1 MKRIGYISAGVV
13 LGTIMALTL
22 PSFAQDTGSTGS
34 GTADRTVTV
43 NGTATIKA
51 KPDEA
56 IVGLGVQTQANTA
69 QGALSEN
76 AVKMSALIASLSR
89 SRDRSMHSV
98 DRGRYDDAAGQLT
111 RAYDIATSYVS
122 INPTYGNSGTAIT
135 GYQADNQVNVTLHDI
150 STVGEVIDD
159 AVKAGANLSNGI
171 TFQLSDE
178 NQGVN
183 QALGDAVANARSK
196 AETHAGA
203 GGAQL
208 GEVVSNGSTPPVYYG
223 RDAAMGGAVADS
235 PTPIQPP
242 TLETQVSVTVTWAL
256 A

>member
-13 LGTIMALTL
+13 LGTIVALTL
-22 PSFAQDTGSTGS
+22 PSFAQDTGSSS

-43 NGTATIKA
+43 TGTATIKA

-76 AVKMSALIASLSR
+76 AIKMTALIASLM
-89 SRDRSMHSV
+89 DKGIAK
-98 DRGRYDDAAGQLT
+98 D
-111 RAYDIATSYVS
+111 DIATSYVS
-122 INPTYGNSGTAIT
+122 IYPTYDNSGMAIT

-196 AETHAGA
+196 AETLAGA
-203 GGAQL
+203 GGSQL
-208 GEVVSNGSTPPVYYG
+208 GEVVSIQESSYGSTPPIYYG
-223 RDAAMGGAVADS
+223 RDASMGGAVAES
-235 PTPIQPP
+235 TPIQPP

-256 A
+256 S

>member
-1 MKRIGYISAGVV
+1 MKRSSAS
-13 LGTIMALTL
+13 ACR
-22 PSFAQDTGSTGS
+22 P
-34 GTADRTVTV
+34 
-43 NGTATIKA
+43 K
-51 KPDEA
+51 
-56 IVGLGVQTQANTA
+56 ANTA

-76 AVKMSALIASLSR
+76 AVKMTALIASLM
-89 SRDRSMHSV
+89 DKGIAK
-98 DRGRYDDAAGQLT
+98 D
-111 RAYDIATSYVS
+111 DIATSYVS
-122 INPTYGNSGTAIT
+122 IYPTYGNSGTAIT

-196 AETHAGA
+196 AETLAGA

-208 GEVVSNGSTPPVYYG
+208 GEVVSIQESSYGSTPPIYYG
-223 RDAAMGGAVADS
+223 RDAAMGGAVADTA
-235 PTPIQPP
+235 TPIQPP

-256 A
+256 V

>member
-13 LGTIMALTL
+13 LGTIVALTL
-22 PSFAQDTGSTGS
+22 PSLAQDTGSTGS

-56 IVGLGVQTQANTA
+56 IVALGVQTQANTA

-76 AVKMSALIASLSR
+76 AVKMTALIASLM
-89 SRDRSMHSV
+89 DKGIAK
-98 DRGRYDDAAGQLT
+98 D
-111 RAYDIATSYVS
+111 DIATSYVS
-122 INPTYGNSGTAIT
+122 IYPTYGNSGMDIT
-135 GYQADNQVNVTLHDI
+135 GYQADNEVNVTLHDI
-150 STVGEVIDD
+150 STVGQVIDD

-183 QALGDAVANARSK
+183 QALERRRRQRALEGRDAR
-196 AETHAGA
+196 GA
-203 GGAQL
+203 GGSQL
-208 GEVVSNGSTPPVYYG
+208 GEVVSIQESSYGSTPPVYYG

-256 A
+256 S

>member
-13 LGTIMALTL
+13 LGAIVALTV
-22 PSFAQDTGSTGS
+22 PSFAQDTGSGS
-34 GTADRTVTV
+34 GNGDRTVTV
-43 NGTATIKA
+43 NGVATIKA

-56 IVGLGVQTQANTA
+56 IVALGVQTQANTA

-76 AVKMSALIASLSR
+76 AVKMTALIASLM
-89 SRDRSMHSV
+89 DKGIAK
-98 DRGRYDDAAGQLT
+98 D
-111 RAYDIATSYVS
+111 DIATSSVS
-122 INPTYGNSGTAIT
+122 LYPTYGNSGVAIT
-135 GYQADNQVNVTLHDI
+135 GYQADNEVNVTLHDI
-150 STVGEVIDD
+150 STVGSVIDD

-183 QALGDAVANARSK
+183 QALDDAVANARSK
-196 AETHAGA
+196 AETLAGA

-208 GEVVSNGSTPPVYYG
+208 GEVVSIQEGSVGSTPPIYYA
-223 RDAAMGGAVADS
+223 RDAMAAGAAEAS
-235 PTPIQPP
+235 TPISPP

-256 A
+256 S

>member
-13 LGTIMALTL
+13 LGTIVALTL
-22 PSFAQDTGSTGS
+22 PSLAQDTGSTGS

-43 NGTATIKA
+43 NGTATIKS

-56 IVGLGVQTQANTA
+56 VVALGVQTQANTA

-76 AVKMSALIASLSR
+76 ATKMSALIASLM
-89 SRDRSMHSV
+89 DKGIAK
-98 DRGRYDDAAGQLT
+98 D
-111 RAYDIATSYVS
+111 DIATSYVS
-122 INPTYGNSGTAIT
+122 IYPTYGNSGTAIT

-183 QALGDAVANARSK
+183 QALSDAVDNARSK
-196 AETHAGA
+196 AE
-203 GGAQL
+203 
-208 GEVVSNGSTPPVYYG
+208 
-223 RDAAMGGAVADS
+223 
-235 PTPIQPP
+235 
-242 TLETQVSVTVTWAL
+242 AL
-256 A
+256 AGCRRLAAR